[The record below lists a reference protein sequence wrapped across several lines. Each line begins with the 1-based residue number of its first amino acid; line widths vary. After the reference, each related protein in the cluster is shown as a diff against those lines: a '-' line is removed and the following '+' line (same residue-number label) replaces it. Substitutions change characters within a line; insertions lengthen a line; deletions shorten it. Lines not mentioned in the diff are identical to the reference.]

1 MLPCRNGWHPF
12 LVYTQRS
19 YRRITEVN
27 DEKEVV
33 CSGKTMAPFIMGVMF
48 WLIGIGVTFF
58 ITDFR
63 HFTGSERRRHYLFHI
78 MWNGRELFPSVLA
91 QQKNYYDAG

>member
-48 WLIGIGVTFF
+48 WLIGIGVTFLLLILGTSQGVKGAGIIF
-58 ITDFR
+58 SYYVEWKGAISFCFGATK
-63 HFTGSERRRHYLFHI
+63 
-78 MWNGRELFPSVLA
+78 ELL
-91 QQKNYYDAG
+91 

>member
-1 MLPCRNGWHPF
+1 M
-12 LVYTQRS
+12 VYTQRS

-48 WLIGIGVTFF
+48 WLIGILNVVVVTEHQLSGKG
-58 ITDFR
+58 TK
-63 HFTGSERRRHYLFHI
+63 T
-78 MWNGRELFPSVLA
+78 V
-91 QQKNYYDAG
+91 Q